1 MMLDYMDY
9 ISRAFEQSTNWNRDN
24 SYANITATTSAL
36 IDFSVPS
43 AFEFQVS
50 NASTPFTFNTMRVST
65 RNVFNGSLTYLYTD
79 ADNLEKIGSDSGS
92 IDLQNV
98 TETYRYF
105 QPFYNNHKLAAPT
118 DGKTVGKS
126 LYYGRMFYPN
136 SNLEAMLIKRLDPHK
151 QLKIKW
157 LSTFD
162 DFNILTCYWQRDTGR
177 DSQEVIFSTNDL
189 LCGYRFLHNFIGKPS
204 KMKNSLYNNSS
215 LSLGA
220 ELWLGLI
227 TLSPGCSTT
236 LRYCTHAP
244 NTGRPLTLTL
254 KWNPIFGN
262 LSSSYSAKTS
272 SNTTVCAKYD
282 FNLYSI
288 DSNLS
293 FGVEL
298 WRRGNSA
305 KAMSQYQDVSQ
316 TFGKD
321 ENLMYHHLAPDLSQE
336 QASPQTRKDLVEKQQ
351 LLNDL
356 TTAFS
361 SSLRKIDREKTMIEE
376 FQNNLHHANFTS
388 VWKLSTSLRDA
399 NLKVLWEGKFKG
411 FLISTGAEV
420 SKASP
425 LLQSSSS
432 EKLPSYLSKFGV
444 QLQYST

>member
-1 MMLDYMDY
+1 MMLDYMEY

-24 SYANITATTSAL
+24 SYAEITATTNAL
-36 IDFSVPS
+36 LDFKVPS

-50 NASTPFTFNTMRVST
+50 NVSTPYTFNTMRVST
-65 RNVFNGSLTYLYTD
+65 RTVFNGSLTYLYTD
-79 ADNLEKIGSDSGS
+79 ADNLERICQDSGS

-105 QPFYNNHKLAAPT
+105 QPFNNR
-118 DGKTVGKS
+118 KTANSNADKIMNKS
-126 LYYGRMFYPN
+126 LYYGRMLYPS
-136 SNLEAMLIKRLDPHK
+136 SNLEAMIIKRLNAHN
-151 QLKIKW
+151 QLKFKW

-162 DFNILTCYWQRDTGR
+162 DFNILTCYWQHDTGR
-177 DSQEVIFSTNDL
+177 NCQEAIFSTNDL
-189 LCGYRFLHNFIGKPS
+189 LCGYRVLHNFIDKPS

-220 ELWLGLI
+220 EFWLGLI

-236 LRYCTHAP
+236 VRYCTHAP

-293 FGVEL
+293 FGAEF
-298 WRRGNSA
+298 WRRGDSA
-305 KAMSQYQDVSQ
+305 VAQEQHNDIPQ
-316 TFGKD
+316 TFGNTD
-321 ENLMYHHLAPDLSQE
+321 NLMYHHLMPALSQK
-336 QASPQTRKDLVEKQQ
+336 QASPQAKKDLEEKQQ
-351 LLNDL
+351 LLNNL

-361 SSLRKIDREKTMIEE
+361 SSLKKIDREKSMIEE
-376 FQNNLHHANFTS
+376 FENNLSSANFTS
-388 VWKLSTSLRDA
+388 VWKISTSLRDA

-411 FLISTGAEV
+411 FLISAGTEV
-420 SKASP
+420 SKPTP
-425 LLQSSSS
+425 LLDSISS
-432 EKLPSYLSKFGV
+432 EKLPAYVSKFGV

>member
-1 MMLDYMDY
+1 MMLDYMEY
-9 ISRAFEQSTNWNRDN
+9 ISRSFEQSTNWNRDN
-24 SYANITATTSAL
+24 SYADITATSKAL
-36 IDFSVPS
+36 LDFSVPN

-65 RNVFNGSLTYLYTD
+65 QNVFNGSLTYLYTD
-79 ADNLEKIGSDSGS
+79 ADNLGRIVKDSDA
-92 IDLQNV
+92 INLQNV

-105 QPFYNNHKLAAPT
+105 QPYYNHRLLSPNG
-118 DGKTVGKS
+118 GKKTGKS
-126 LYYGRMFYPN
+126 LYYGRMFYPS
-136 SNLEAMLIKRLDPHK
+136 SNLEAMVIKRLDAHN
-151 QLKIKW
+151 QLKFKW

-162 DFNILTCYWQRDTGR
+162 DFNILTCFWQRDTGK
-177 DSQEVIFSTNDL
+177 DSQELIFSTNDL

-204 KMKNSLYNNSS
+204 KLQTSLYNNSS
-215 LSLGA
+215 LSFGA
-220 ELWLGLI
+220 EFWLGLI

-254 KWNPIFGN
+254 NWNPIFGN

-305 KAMSQYQDVSQ
+305 KKDGQYQDVTPRS
-316 TFGKD
+316 
-321 ENLMYHHLAPDLSQE
+321 ENDDHLMYHHLVPALSQKE
-336 QASPQTRKDLVEKQQ
+336 SSPQTRKDMEEKQQ

-361 SSLRKIDREKTMIEE
+361 SSLKKIDREKTMIEE
-376 FQNNLHHANFTS
+376 FENNLHHANFTS
-388 VWKLSTSLRDA
+388 VWKISTSVRDR

-411 FLISTGAEV
+411 FLISAGTAIYK
-420 SKASP
+420 SSP
-425 LLQSSSS
+425 ISNSTSS
-432 EKLPSYLSKFGV
+432 EKLPAYLSKFGV